1 MAIRLNLDHLP
12 DLQAYWGENRK
23 TMACTVRAAW
33 ALVLR
38 CYTGSEDIC
47 FGYDEIEVGGSDGG
61 VPKQP
66 DTSSGMSA
74 ARMIIGDA
82 TSFREVVE
90 RAKKGTFILSQDPGM
105 SGSIKAPRISE
116 RPPFNTAVV
125 LRIHT
130 NPTGAD
136 AGAAFLRPT
145 MNWAL
150 PEEVRF
156 RRHAPLKRLR
166 IDDRSSAGCDS

>member
-1 MAIRLNLDHLP
+1 
-12 DLQAYWGENRK
+12 
-23 TMACTVRAAW
+23 
-33 ALVLR
+33 LVLR

-47 FGYDEIEVGGSDGG
+47 FGYDEIEVGGSASG

-66 DTSSGMSA
+66 DTSSGMLA
-74 ARMIIGDA
+74 ARMIIGDT

-125 LRIHT
+125 LRIHS
-130 NPTGAD
+130 NPTGADAGAD

-145 MNWAL
+145 MNFAL

-156 RRHAPLKRLR
+156 RRYAPLKRLP
-166 IDDRSSAGCDS
+166 IDGRSSAECDS